1 MGDSGGV
8 IETRRQLTTLI
19 AAIVLL
25 LTTVL
30 AVAEASVGLTGST
43 TKIVNCS
50 TTAARSP
57 ETSPS
62 ASPFVCSDR
71 NQVPKRVAAPTRKAE
86 AA

>member
-1 MGDSGGV
+1 MGDSGGP

-43 TKIVNCS
+43 TKIANCL

-57 ETSPS
+57 DIPERN
-62 ASPFVCSDR
+62 PFCVFRQEPRS
-71 NQVPKRVAAPTRKAE
+71 
-86 AA
+86 